1 MKSLGLRVTS
11 SKIFYSIYDSE
22 NKTIVSEKITLQEV
36 DFPLVLKDLRSKF
49 LDILNNHKID
59 KIGLKVAE
67 KTAMGVSLE
76 RVGIEGVIQEAIA
89 TTGTQYT
96 IFSLQA
102 IAKSYNIKG
111 KDFKPLTTDAE
122 VFKKFIEEKV
132 LDTNFRSNN
141 EQREA
146 ILIAIATDK
155 SII

>member
-1 MKSLGLRVTS
+1 MKSLGLRATS

-22 NKTIVSEKITLQEV
+22 NKTIASEKITLPEV
-36 DFPLVLKDLRSKF
+36 DFPLILKEVRAKF
-49 LDILNNHKID
+49 LEILAKNTID
-59 KIGLKVAE
+59 CVGLKTAE

-89 TTGTQYT
+89 TNQVKYSL
-96 IFSLQA
+96 FSLQS

-122 VFKKFIEEKV
+122 VFQKFIQGKV
-132 LDTNFRSNN
+132 ADTNFRSNN

-146 ILIAIATDK
+146 ILIAIAAAK
-155 SII
+155 